1 MIEIIPAIDIIEGK
15 CVRLS
20 QGDYAQKKIY
30 NEDPVEV
37 AKAFEDHGLRRVHI
51 VDLDGAKANRI
62 INYKTLEN
70 IANRTSLI
78 IDFGGG
84 MKSDADI
91 EIAFESGASMI
102 TGGSIAVKNPD
113 IFLSWIR
120 KYGSRRII
128 LGSDCKDGKIAVQG
142 WTEATSEDILP
153 FISNWRKHG
162 VTKTICTDIAKDGM
176 LEGPN
181 IALYKKIRLQEQELE
196 LIASGGVSS
205 AEDIDSLAK
214 ANVHGVIIGKA
225 IYEGRIKLRE
235 LLRFID
241 TDSE

>member
-1 MIEIIPAIDIIEGK
+1 
-15 CVRLS
+15 
-20 QGDYAQKKIY
+20 
-30 NEDPVEV
+30 
-37 AKAFEDHGLRRVHI
+37 
-51 VDLDGAKANRI
+51 
-62 INYKTLEN
+62 
-70 IANRTSLI
+70 
-78 IDFGGG
+78 
-84 MKSDADI
+84 
-91 EIAFESGASMI
+91 
-102 TGGSIAVKNPD
+102 
-113 IFLSWIR
+113 
-120 KYGSRRII
+120 
-128 LGSDCKDGKIAVQG
+128 
-142 WTEATSEDILP
+142 
-153 FISNWRKHG
+153 
-162 VTKTICTDIAKDGM
+162 M